1 MSSEELMNEKVK
13 VYYEGGEYLV
23 PKQSTEAQ
31 IREALQQS
39 AEDPA
44 IALAKFSQDPDT
56 GDWTVTR
63 EAGQKG
69 L

>member
-1 MSSEELMNEKVK
+1 MSSEELMTEKVK
-13 VYYEGGEYLV
+13 VFYDGAEFLV
-23 PKQSTEAQ
+23 PKGATEDQ
-31 IREALQQS
+31 IRVKLQEA

-44 IALAKFSQDPDT
+44 VANARFSQDEET